1 MREQQAAEED
11 RARQAKE
18 KAAALRKQLK
28 AQAASLAELAAE
40 VRKGEAELSRL
51 ETEQAAAESAI
62 AAIRTSLDEDR
73 AQIAVALSA
82 LAGVSGTPALAVIA
96 RPGKVQESRLQAAAL
111 AGLTPALERR
121 MQALR
126 EKLDELDRAQVRL
139 AALKAGAAD
148 TLAALGARRTELEE
162 RIARK
167 RDLARSSEA
176 AARDA
181 RQRVQALA
189 KEAETLTALMQR
201 LDDLRPVSAP
211 TVAGAPTRFADLK
224 GRVPLP
230 AEYAPG
236 GEPDVQDNGM
246 RLQTR
251 GGAIVTSPHDAI
263 VRFAGPFR
271 SYEGLLILDFGDG
284 YHLLVA
290 GLSGIDVVVGQWL
303 LAGEPVGRMPGGL
316 TGATAELYLELRRD
330 GSVIDPAPW
339 LAKRQGRSSG

>member
-1 MREQQAAEED
+1 MEIR
-11 RARQAKE
+11 
-18 KAAALRKQLK
+18 
-28 AQAASLAELAAE
+28 E
-40 VRKGEAELSRL
+40 VRPDDA
-51 ETEQAAAESAI
+51 
-62 AAIRTSLDEDR
+62 
-73 AQIAVALSA
+73 
-82 LAGVSGTPALAVIA
+82 PAL
-96 RPGKVQESRLQAAAL
+96 L
-111 AGLTPALERR
+111 
-121 MQALR
+121 
-126 EKLDELDRAQVRL
+126 
-139 AALKAGAAD
+139 
-148 TLAALGARRTELEE
+148 
-162 RIARK
+162 
-167 RDLARSSEA
+167 
-176 AARDA
+176 
-181 RQRVQALA
+181 
-189 KEAETLTALMQR
+189 ALMQR

-330 GSVIDPAPW
+330 GGYGVGAC
-339 LAKRQGRSSG
+339 L